1 MVLPRTLARFNR
13 YVTNPVAG
21 IGAGRI
27 PGCGIVVHRGR
38 RSGRTY
44 RAPVMVF
51 ARDDHYRIALTYG
64 RDTDWVKNC
73 LAAGGC
79 TLETRGASVAL
90 IDPVV
95 HRDASA
101 SWAPPGIRQA
111 LTVLSAEYYLQARSA
126 G

>member
-21 IGAGRI
+21 VVAGRL

-38 RSGRTY
+38 RSGRVY

-51 ARDDHYRIALTYG
+51 ARDGHYRIALTYG

-79 TLETRGASVAL
+79 VLETRGKTVELA
-90 IDPVV
+90 DPVV
-95 HRDASA
+95 HRDVSA
-101 SWAPPGIRQA
+101 SWAPAGVRHA
-111 LTVLSAEYYLQARSA
+111 LTVLSAEYYLQARPT